1 MALRLQVILAST
13 RPGRKGPEIGRW
25 FAKYASDNSGF
36 EVNVVDISEF
46 DLPVFDEPHHPV
58 MQKYEHEHTRRW
70 SETIDKADAYVFVTP
85 EYDHTAPASLINA
98 LTYLSKEWNYKPA
111 GFVSYGGVSGG
122 LRGVQSLKP
131 MMSALKLVPV
141 PEAVTIP
148 GHGEFLDEHGFN
160 ANALH
165 EKGAA
170 DMLAELD
177 KWAGALKGI
186 RSPQADKSS
195 QAA

>member
-1 MALRLQVILAST
+1 MPHRLQVILAST
-13 RPGRKGPEIGRW
+13 RPGRKGPLIGRW
-25 FAKYASDNSGF
+25 FAEYARNNSAF
-36 EVNVVDISEF
+36 EIDVADLSEF
-46 DLPVFDEPHHPV
+46 DLPLFDEPHHPV
-58 MQKYEHEHTRRW
+58 MQTYEHEHTRRW
-70 SETIDKADAYVFVTP
+70 SEAVDRADAFVFVTP

-98 LTYLSKEWNYKPA
+98 LTYLVKEWNYKPA

-131 MMSALKLVPV
+131 MMTALKLVPI

-148 GHGEFLDEHGFN
+148 GYGEFLDENGFN
-160 ANALH
+160 ANELH

-170 DMLAELD
+170 DMLSELD

-186 RSPQADKSS
+186 RSPQVDKSS